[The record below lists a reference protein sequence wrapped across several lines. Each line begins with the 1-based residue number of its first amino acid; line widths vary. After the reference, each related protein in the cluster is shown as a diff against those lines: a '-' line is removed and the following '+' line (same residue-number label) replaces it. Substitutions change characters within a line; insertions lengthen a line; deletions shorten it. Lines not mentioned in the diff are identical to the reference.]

1 MFSEE
6 KYFDTEKL
14 LDEALKTEPQYVL
27 SDNFAELLA
36 EKMSRKFAWKQ
47 YFTEFLIYFG
57 VIAGLVAVS
66 VAIQF
71 VLFDASWQGW
81 LNFIRA
87 NIAIVI
93 GILFLLVF
101 VLFVDRVLLRY
112 FMYKTRMG
120 SN

>member
-27 SDNFAELLA
+27 SDHFTELLA
-36 EKMSRKFAWKQ
+36 EKISRKFAWKQ

-81 LNFIRA
+81 LNFIRG

-112 FMYKTRMG
+112 FIYKTRMG